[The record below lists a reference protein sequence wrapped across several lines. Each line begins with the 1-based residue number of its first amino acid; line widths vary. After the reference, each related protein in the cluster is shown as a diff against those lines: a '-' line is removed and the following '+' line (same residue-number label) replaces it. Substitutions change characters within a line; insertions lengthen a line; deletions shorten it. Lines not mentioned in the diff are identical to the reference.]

1 MSAENRRTDS
11 IRVRLSEDM
20 MTRFDALAARYGM
33 PPATLGAFAIA
44 RFVTSEENSLSLS
57 REALNTIADKSIPDI
72 SDEAL
77 GSVMASAFEALL
89 KSGAISPE
97 DVVKASRSS

>member
-57 REALNTIADKSIPDI
+57 REALKNIADKSIPDI
-72 SDEAL
+72 SDEAM
-77 GSVMASAFEALL
+77 STVITSALDALL
-89 KSGAISPE
+89 KSGAITPE
-97 DVVKASRSS
+97 EALKASRSL

>member
-57 REALNTIADKSIPDI
+57 REALKNIADKSIPEF
-72 SDEAL
+72 SDEAM
-77 GSVMASAFEALL
+77 SMAISSALDALL
-89 KSGAISPE
+89 KSGAVTPE
-97 DVVKASRSS
+97 EALKASRSS

>member
-1 MSAENRRTDS
+1 MSAENRRNQD

-44 RFVTSEENSLSLS
+44 KFVTSEENSLSLS
-57 REALNTIADKSIPDI
+57 REAMKNIADKSIPDI
-72 SDEAL
+72 SGEA
-77 GSVMASAFEALL
+77 MNTAIASALDALL
-89 KSGAISPE
+89 KSGAITPE
-97 DVVKASRSS
+97 ESLKASRSF

>member
-1 MSAENRRTDS
+1 MSAENRRNQD

-57 REALNTIADKSIPDI
+57 REALKNIADKSIPDI
-72 SDEAL
+72 SDEAM
-77 GSVMASAFEALL
+77 STAITSALDALL
-89 KSGAISPE
+89 KSGAITPE
-97 DVVKASRSS
+97 EALKASRSS

>member
-44 RFVTSEENSLSLS
+44 TSEENSLSLS
-57 REALNTIADKSIPDI
+57 REALNNIADKSIPNI

-77 GSVMASAFEALL
+77 NTVMASAFEALL
-89 KSGAISPE
+89 KSGAITPE
-97 DVVKASRSS
+97 EVVKASRSS

>member
-20 MTRFDALAARYGM
+20 MSRFEALAARYGM

-44 RFVTSEENSLSLS
+44 KFVTSEENSLNLS
-57 REALNTIADKSIPDI
+57 REALSKLTDTNFSL
-72 SDEAL
+72 SDDAMQGVL
-77 GSVMASAFEALL
+77 SSAFDALL
-89 KSGAISPE
+89 KSGAITPE
-97 DVVKASRSS
+97 DVAKASTRS